1 MKLSDSHDFQRFLSD
16 YRNLMAW
23 LSSMM
28 ALVSSDELAKDMSGA
43 EALLERHQELRTDID
58 ARAPAFS
65 AFESFGGQLLARQHF
80 ANSEIQDKLRLLI
93 KEREALEK

>member
-1 MKLSDSHDFQRFLSD
+1 
-16 YRNLMAW
+16 
-23 LSSMM
+23 MM

-65 AFESFGGQLLARQHF
+65 AFESFGSQLLARTHF
-80 ANSEIQDKLRLLI
+80 ASSEIQDKLRVLI